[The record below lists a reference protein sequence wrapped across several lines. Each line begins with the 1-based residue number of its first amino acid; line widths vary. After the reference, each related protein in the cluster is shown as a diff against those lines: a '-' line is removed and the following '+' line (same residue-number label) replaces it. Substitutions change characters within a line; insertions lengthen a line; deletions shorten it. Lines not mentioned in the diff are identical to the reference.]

1 MTRLA
6 KWWRSIGGLAA
17 ACLLALFAV
26 GPVADAVVCQADAPA
41 VEAAY
46 APDKADVAAPG
57 DPKSHPAEAGICVHG
72 HCHHAGPLLAELK
85 ARATLPIV
93 SRAAALRGDA
103 CFEWECRATDT
114 WSLLHDA
121 PGLRAAGR
129 EYTQR
134 FVVV

>member
-46 APDKADVAAPG
+46 APDKAGVAAPG

-72 HCHHAGPLLAELK
+72 HCHHAGPLLA
-85 ARATLPIV
+85 APF
-93 SRAAALRGDA
+93 AAAHAVASADA
-103 CFEWECRATDT
+103 RQPYPADRALA
-114 WSLLHDA
+114 SIVLA
-121 PGLRAAGR
+121 GPERPPRA
-129 EYTQR
+129 
-134 FVVV
+134 